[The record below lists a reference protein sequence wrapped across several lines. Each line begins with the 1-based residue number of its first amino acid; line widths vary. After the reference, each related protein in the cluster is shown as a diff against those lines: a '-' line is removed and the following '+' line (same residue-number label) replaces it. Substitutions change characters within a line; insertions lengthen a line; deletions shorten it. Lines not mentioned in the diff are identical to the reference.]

1 MRLTAGFPAPSDGKT
16 LLDIGCGGGEW
27 LESVRS
33 AGWTVYGVEPDPVA
47 RRMAEAKGIPVWGSI
62 GDVPRDAPRFDYI
75 TLSHVI
81 EHVHDPIGLLRSC
94 HALLKPGARIYIDTP
109 NIDAIGHA
117 RFGRNWRGLEPPRH
131 LVIFGRKSLYLALE
145 KAGFQKPAFKTKRVF
160 AFISRQSL
168 LMSGASI
175 PMPSPQWAPQSY
187 RRWPEWGRRSPAIER
202 NS

>member
-1 MRLTAGFPAPSDGKT
+1 M
-16 LLDIGCGGGEW
+16 
-27 LESVRS
+27 RS

-62 GDVPRDAPRFDYI
+62 EDVPRDAPRFDYI

-168 LMSGASI
+168 LMSRGLDPYAEPPVGAAKLSRLARMG
-175 PMPSPQWAPQSY
+175 PALTRHRTEFLTLVAKKATGA
-187 RRWPEWGRRSPAIER
+187 RRRA
-202 NS
+202 